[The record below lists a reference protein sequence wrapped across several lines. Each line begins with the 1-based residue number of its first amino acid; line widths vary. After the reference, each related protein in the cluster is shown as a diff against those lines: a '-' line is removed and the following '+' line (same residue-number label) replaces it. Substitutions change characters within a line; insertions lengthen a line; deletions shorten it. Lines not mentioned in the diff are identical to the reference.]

1 MADFSLKL
9 LFACL
14 ILATPLSGFADIYTF
29 RDAKGQLH
37 FVDDP
42 SKVPGPYRQNLQT
55 IESTGEALGRF
66 ESTVPVT
73 APAAPSSSK
82 PPGPDRPPLQQP
94 ARQQTPVVIK
104 GNRVLVPVEAALG
117 NRVVQLLLLLDTG
130 ATTTVFHRQA
140 LAELD
145 LPRGRPYKA
154 MVAGGSTV
162 RSSKIRFRYIKVGPF
177 RTENASAMVI
187 NLKEGKPPFD
197 GMLGMDFL
205 KNHPYQVDFN
215 KQVLHWDPVE

>member
-1 MADFSLKL
+1 MAGFPLKL
-9 LFACL
+9 LCACL
-14 ILATPLSGFADIYTF
+14 ILATPLSGFADIYKF
-29 RDAKGQLH
+29 RDAQGQLH

-55 IESTGEALGRF
+55 IQPTGEALGRF
-66 ESTVPVT
+66 DSAAPEPLPVAPPVT
-73 APAAPSSSK
+73 L
-82 PPGPDRPPLQQP
+82 GPDSDRTP
-94 ARQQTPVVIK
+94 AQHRTLQQTPVVIK

-117 NRVVQLLLLLDTG
+117 NRIVRLSLLLDTG

-145 LPRGRPYKA
+145 LPRGKPYTA
-154 MVAGGSTV
+154 MVAGGSSV

-177 RTENASAMVI
+177 RTEKASAMVI
-187 NLKEGKPPFD
+187 NLKGGTPPFD

-205 KNHPYQVDFN
+205 KDHPYQVDF
-215 KQVLHWDPVE
+215 KEQVIHWEQVE